1 MQTRSTRKME
11 DLIKQQELLQDQLK
25 EIKDKLNALDTRLFR
40 EESDTSFLLEEI
52 NQLEDLVKEVKT
64 RYDKGILDVNDKTEI
79 ISRLLTNLILRQRKI
94 EDSTPRREE
103 LAGLSNRFYAHLRL
117 SKKDPFYA
125 LRPTEEPEDEPS
137 CGWSSWAWGLVIG
150 ANILGISWTLTE
162 LCYPGQLLR
171 FFTNILSSAS
181 PLFY

>member
-11 DLIKQQELLQDQLK
+11 DLIKQQQLLQDQLK

-52 NQLEDLVKEVKT
+52 NQLEDLVKGIKISYE
-64 RYDKGILDVNDKTEI
+64 KGILNVNDKTEI

-103 LAGLSNRFYAHLRL
+103 LTGLSNRFYAHLRL

-125 LRPTEEPEDEPS
+125 LRSTEPEES
-137 CGWSSWAWGLVIG
+137 NWSSWAWGLVIG
-150 ANILGISWTLTE
+150 ANVIGISWTLTE
-162 LCYPGQLLR
+162 LFYPGQLLR
-171 FFTNILSSAS
+171 FFTNLVSSSS

>member
-11 DLIKQQELLQDQLK
+11 DLIKQQQLLQDQLK
-25 EIKDKLNALDTRLFR
+25 EIKDKLNTLDTRLFR
-40 EESDTSFLLEEI
+40 EESDTSFLLDEI
-52 NQLEDLVKEVKT
+52 NELELLVKSIKT
-64 RYDKGILDVNDKTEI
+64 SYEKGIINVNDKTEI

-103 LAGLSNRFYAHLRL
+103 LTGLSNRFYAHLRL
-117 SKKDPFYA
+117 SKRDPFYA
-125 LRPTEEPEDEPS
+125 LRPREEEPES

-150 ANILGISWTLTE
+150 ANVIGISWTLTE

-171 FFTNILSSAS
+171 FFTHLVSSSS